1 MNASQA
7 QLDYLRE
14 YTPDVV
20 AALTNL
26 GQAGAYYDANGH
38 YERTQPALFPF
49 VAQRIK
55 PAHACSSRPSA
66 TRACTWSTTAV
77 PGSAVQPSPD
87 GSTPQS
93 VPGCSTS
100 SVPPGP

>member
-1 MNASQA
+1 MNDSQA

-38 YERTQPALFPF
+38 YARTQPQLLPFALNGANQLTTQFPLG
-49 VAQRIK
+49 
-55 PAHACSSRPSA
+55 SA
-66 TRACTWSTTAV
+66 TRACTRSRSRC
-77 PGSAVQPSPD
+77 PGSAVQPLP
-87 GSTPQS
+87 TARRREP
-93 VPGCSTS
+93 VPGC
-100 SVPPGP
+100 